1 MVDINGDC
9 FSDLVLIS
17 NSDSMNSVI
26 EFHLKENN
34 NIYREWMVL
43 DTKANIKWMSFA
55 DFDKNGA
62 VDLLLLIEE

>member
-9 FSDLVLIS
+9 FSDFVLIS
-17 NSDSMNSVI
+17 DSDSMNSAI

-43 DTKANIKWMSFA
+43 DTKANIKWMSFS

-62 VDLLLLIEE
+62 VDLLLLLEE